1 MNIFT
6 NNVSQDTLNMARHQ
20 ASMSQ
25 QNKVVYVLECPP
37 DKDDNLPLPQL
48 ISQLENNG
56 ILLRPLLHKK
66 GKTVLPVIWKID
78 SDVPDHLLGDT
89 MRLTQIML
97 NLCSNAVKF
106 TKQGGIHIRI
116 KRSTPTPIRT
126 PSHNNNN
133 ERRMTFKE
141 RYDAKIETM
150 WNRAL
155 QERRERNN
163 STASNNPL
171 SPTSTASSSAASG
184 LVTSEELTAEDYFGE
199 KAILEISVTDTGIGI
214 PADRLPKLFKSFS
227 QIDISTARRYGGT
240 GLGLAISSTLV
251 NRMGGC
257 VWVESEEG
265 VGSRFALTLPMTVA
279 PRDRNYS
286 NDSTPMGGISGSP
299 SSPGSTISDSSS
311 SVHSNVGTASDLYT
325 FTSPVVNNAPNNP
338 SYFPLVSPYNQQQQ
352 QQQQQQQHQH
362 QQQQLSPIPQPQQQP
377 SQHHQP
383 RPILPRT
390 THQQLFATET
400 YNRPEVVVTNNPI
413 SQIIQHSNNNNN
425 ELPYSPMAEDLF
437 NPTISTSTGLNN
449 SNATDNIKRVA
460 PNSATGSNNGN
471 VSTRKSY
478 NDLLSPATRNTR
490 IGITK
495 QHYNRKPQS
504 KEENLA
510 KLHPLRILLAEDNIC
525 KFKRCTQGGWRVDY
539 SFMHRVIHSESK
551 DCY

>member
-1 MNIFT
+1 MDNRKLGIISNILDSVHTRCINELNQLQRREQLISARDLAVLDAENKLKFLADMSHEIRTPMNAVIALTDLLLQERSSLNIEQIEHLEVIQTSGSHLLTIINDILDISKLNHDPKFKLE
-6 NNVSQDTLNMARHQ
+6 SRRFSLRKCLKDTLNMARHQ

-48 ISQLENNG
+48 IAQLENKG
-56 ILLRPLLHKK
+56 VLLRPLLHKK

-116 KRSTPTPIRT
+116 KRSTPTPLRTT
-126 PSHNNNN
+126 PSSRHN

-150 WNRAL
+150 WTQAL
-155 QERRERNN
+155 QDRRDRN
-163 STASNNPL
+163 SNAM
-171 SPTSTASSSAASG
+171 SPTSSSTSTGGG
-184 LVTSEELTAEDYFGE
+184 LVTGHNSSATPLDDPDMDYFGE
-199 KAILEISVTDTGIGI
+199 KSILEISVTDTGIGI

-279 PRDRNYS
+279 PRGRNYS
-286 NDSTPMGGISGSP
+286 SDSTPLGFAGSP
-299 SSPGSTISDSSS
+299 SSPGST
-311 SVHSNVGTASDLYT
+311 
-325 FTSPVVNNAPNNP
+325 
-338 SYFPLVSPYNQQQQ
+338 
-352 QQQQQQQHQH
+352 
-362 QQQQLSPIPQPQQQP
+362 
-377 SQHHQP
+377 
-383 RPILPRT
+383 
-390 THQQLFATET
+390 
-400 YNRPEVVVTNNPI
+400 VT
-413 SQIIQHSNNNNN
+413 
-425 ELPYSPMAEDLF
+425 
-437 NPTISTSTGLNN
+437 
-449 SNATDNIKRVA
+449 RV
-460 PNSATGSNNGN
+460 
-471 VSTRKSY
+471 
-478 NDLLSPATRNTR
+478 
-490 IGITK
+490 GITK
-495 QHYNRKPQS
+495 QHYHNRKPQT

-510 KLHPLRILLAEDNIC
+510 KLHPLRILLAEDNILNQ
-525 KFKRCTQGGWRVDY
+525 KIAISILKRLGYVDVAIANNG
-539 SFMHRVIHSESK
+539 SEVLTLMKTSVFDVIFVSIQVPL
-551 DCY
+551 